1 MFDFMKA
8 LEGWGIPLIIL
19 ITLAFIYV
27 ISLVVGTVCDA
38 FGKSAPV
45 FINIRKWSKKRK
57 EEKKKKKSSQLDQ
70 ITELLLELKNQKENN
85 SCSNNNQEKDIQ
97 EISFIELKEF
107 LDEIKKH
114 YDEDNISKRDKWML
128 DVNSTLN
135 WCKERAKTY
144 DASVKELHELMATV
158 KTQQDALDMN
168 NKMTSDLYK
177 QSCRSEVLEF
187 MHRIVNARKA
197 DKPLILSREQFRK
210 VRKTYEDYET
220 FLKTYGGTNGE
231 VDDAMEVIRKAERG
245 EYSYIEFLEDQVD

>member
-1 MFDFMKA
+1 MFDVMKA
-8 LEGWGIPLIIL
+8 FEGWGIPLIIL

-27 ISLVVGTVCDA
+27 VSLVIGTVCHA

-45 FINIRKWSKKRK
+45 FINIRKWNKQRK
-57 EEKKKKKSSQLDQ
+57 EEKKKKKPSQADTYQ
-70 ITELLLELKNQKENN
+70 LLLEVKTQMENKPQEELK
-85 SCSNNNQEKDIQ
+85 QEKSSCDTASS
-97 EISFIELKEF
+97 EIIEF
-107 LDEIKKH
+107 LEEIKKH
-114 YDEDNISKRDKWML
+114 YNEDNISKRDKWML
-128 DVNSTLN
+128 DVNSTMN